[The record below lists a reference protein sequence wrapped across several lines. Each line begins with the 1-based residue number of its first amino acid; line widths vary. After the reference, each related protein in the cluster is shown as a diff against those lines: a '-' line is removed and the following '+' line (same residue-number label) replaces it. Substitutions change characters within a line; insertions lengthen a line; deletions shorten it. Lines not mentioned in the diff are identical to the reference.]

1 MSPSMVDG
9 YAAMSLGQALQPFR
23 YPAPSLGEHDVRV
36 AVSHCGV
43 CYTDIQGIDDFYGIT
58 AFPFV
63 PGHEIVGHVEA
74 LGSGVSALAEG
85 DRVGVGWQGRACWD
99 CEWCLAGEVQLCQD
113 IADMGT
119 WERHGGFASSVT
131 VDERFACPVPA
142 AMPSDVAAV
151 LMCAGVS
158 VFAPLQTYAAAS
170 RPHVGVFGVGGL
182 GHLALQFAHAFGCE
196 ITALSSSPG
205 KEGEA
210 RAFGADH
217 FVVTGERDRMRPL
230 DYAFDLV
237 LCTAHGAFDWDE
249 LLMTLRKRGRLVL
262 VGFADMSMEPTDV
275 VAHELSITGSFL
287 GNHATMREMLAF
299 AQDHAITPVLERMP
313 MARVNDA
320 IMRVKENQARYRIVL
335 GVGP

>member
-1 MSPSMVDG
+1 MVDG
-9 YAAMSLGQALQPFR
+9 YAAMSVGQALQPFR
-23 YPAPSLGEHDVRV
+23 CPAPDLGDHDVRV
-36 AVSHCGV
+36 MVGHCGV

-74 LGSGVSALAEG
+74 LGSAVAGLAEG
-85 DRVGVGWQGRACWD
+85 DRVGIGWQGRACGV
-99 CEWCLAGEVQLCQD
+99 CEWCAQDEVQLCQG

-119 WERHGGFASSVT
+119 WERHGGFATSVT
-131 VDERFACPVPA
+131 VDARFAYPLPPSL
-142 AMPSDVAAV
+142 PSDVAAV

-158 VFAPLQTYAAAS
+158 VYSPLRTWAAAD

-196 ITALSSSPG
+196 VTAFSSSPG
-205 KEGEA
+205 KEAEA

-217 FVVTGERDRMRPL
+217 FVVTGDRDRMRPL

-237 LCTAHGAFDWDE
+237 LCTAHGRFDWEE

-262 VGFADMSMEPTDV
+262 VGFPEMTIDSTDV
-275 VAHELSITGSFL
+275 VAHELTITGSFL
-287 GNHATMREMLAF
+287 GNPATMREMLAF
-299 AQDHAITPVLERMP
+299 ASEHGIEPRIERLP
-313 MARVNDA
+313 LARVNDA
-320 IMRVKENQARYRIVL
+320 ITRLKENRARYRIVL
-335 GVGP
+335 DVGP